1 MSNYSIEGLEMMIS
15 YIENKIS
22 RYEKIPNMHQ
32 IISIYRALICD
43 IKIDIRRLEENAKT
57 KAN

>member
-1 MSNYSIEGLEMMIS
+1 MNKYSIEGLNLF
-15 YIENKIS
+15 IEYLEDKIS

-43 IKIDIRRLEENAKT
+43 IKLDIRRLEEHAKG
-57 KAN
+57 NL

>member
-1 MSNYSIEGLEMMIS
+1 MSKYTIEGLNSFITYLED
-15 YIENKIS
+15 KIS

-43 IKIDIRRLEENAKT
+43 IKLDIRRIEEHAKG
-57 KAN
+57 NL